1 MRARCLTA
9 LSTLTLL
16 VLGLAWLA
24 TPAFA
29 APAAK
34 VQLCHIPPGN
44 PDGFHTITISDNA
57 RRRPPMGLTI
67 TPHTRTLSG
76 NAAWM
81 PYPRCST

>member
-44 PDGFHTITISDNA
+44 PDGFHTITISEGTPA
-57 RRRPPMGLTI
+57 AGPRRDLT
-67 TPHTRTLSG
+67 
-76 NAAWM
+76 
-81 PYPRCST
+81 